1 MKIIYQQGGDPDKI
15 WEEIKDIVVKTVIV
29 GQPYMD
35 HMYRVCQPECID
47 NSMCFQILGFDVMI
61 DKNFRPWL
69 IEVNQSP
76 SFSTDSPL
84 DYEVKKNVL
93 KDALAMLNM
102 SQERRENYIRIRN
115 EQNQE
120 RMMTGKTFKM
130 SPQERERL
138 RHDKI

>member
-1 MKIIYQQGGDPDKI
+1 
-15 WEEIKDIVVKTVIV
+15 
-29 GQPYMD
+29 MD

-47 NSMCFQILGFDVMI
+47 NSMCFQILGFDIMI

-93 KDALAMLNM
+93 RDALQMLDM

-130 SPQERERL
+130 TPQEREKL
-138 RHDKI
+138 RHDRIQVRMDFERIKLNGSGYE